1 MNFLQDLYSMTERSL
16 KQVNE
21 IQTNLEQEIASTNDT
36 KLIRENKK
44 TILEAIKLR
53 TKIINLQ
60 KQIRGFRTC

>member
-1 MNFLQDLYSMTERSL
+1 MTERSL

-21 IQTNLEQEIASTNDT
+21 IQTNLEQEIASTNDP

-44 TILEAIKLR
+44 TILAAIKLR

-60 KQIRGFRTC
+60 KQIRGFRVC